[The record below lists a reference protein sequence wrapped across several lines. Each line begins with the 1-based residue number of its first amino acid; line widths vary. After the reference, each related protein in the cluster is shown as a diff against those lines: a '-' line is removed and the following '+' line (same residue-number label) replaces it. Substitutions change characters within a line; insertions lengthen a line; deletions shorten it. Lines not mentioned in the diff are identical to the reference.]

1 MLYFYDAFVLLI
13 SLAMNKLFDLCN
25 RVIVITGGT
34 GVLGSQIAKYLA
46 SEKAKVVVIG
56 RNKEKGNK
64 LVGEIGKEA
73 LFLSADV
80 LNREQL
86 EESYD
91 MILSKYQ
98 KIDVLINAA
107 GGNQAAATI
116 PAEKTIFD
124 LSASAMQDVVNL
136 NLMGTVLPT
145 TVFAKSMTQN
155 KKGSII
161 NFSSE
166 AALRPL
172 TRVVGYG
179 AAKAAVTN
187 FTQYMATEL
196 ASKYGAGLRVNAICP
211 GFFLTEQN
219 RTLLTNPDGSL
230 TDRAEQI
237 LHHTPFKRFGV
248 PEDLFGTIHWLA
260 SDASAF
266 VTGTLT
272 VVDGGFNAFAI

>member
-1 MLYFYDAFVLLI
+1 
-13 SLAMNKLFDLCN
+13 MNKLFELCN
-25 RVIVITGGT
+25 RVIVISGGT

-46 SEKAKVVVIG
+46 LEKARVIVIG

-64 LVGEIGKEA
+64 LVDEIRNEGAEV

-86 EESYD
+86 EEGYD
-91 MILSKYQ
+91 TILSKYQ

-107 GGNQAAATI
+107 GGNQATATI
-116 PAEKTIFD
+116 PVGKTIFD
-124 LSASAMQDVVNL
+124 LSASAMQDVVTL

-145 TVFAKSMTQN
+145 TVFAKSMIEN

-237 LHHTPFKRFGV
+237 LRHIPFKRFGV